1 MIKLIL
7 GNASTYHYLAGISAL
22 LPLFLFMVIL
32 NDISDS
38 FQ

>member
-7 GNASTYHYLAGISAL
+7 GNASTYHYFVGISAL
-22 LPLFLFMVIL
+22 LPLFLFMVTL

>member
-7 GNASTYHYLAGISAL
+7 DNATTYHFFVGISAL
-22 LPLFLFMVIL
+22 LPLFFFMVIL